1 MQTLELNSS
10 EQYRRGLKGKM
21 KSFIRSFKA
30 ISPIFATLLLVA
42 IAVIASSIV
51 YMFTS
56 GTFATM
62 TGGETAVTER
72 VSVLAAQIN
81 ANGAGT
87 GVVSVYAE
95 SKNGVS
101 VSVSSI
107 IVKNA
112 NGNVVTTVTPSTTS
126 PYSVSLPS
134 SGTLVQVGSGHLT
147 LTGVTKGNDY
157 TLTLVSTRGGT
168 FASSTVIAH

>member
-1 MQTLELNSS
+1 
-10 EQYRRGLKGKM
+10 M
-21 KSFIRSFKA
+21 KIFIRSFKA
-30 ISPIFATLLLVA
+30 ISPIFATLLLIA
-42 IAVIASSIV
+42 IAVIVSLV
-51 YMFTS
+51 VMFTIV
-56 GTFATM
+56 TFATM
-62 TGGETAVTER
+62 TAGETAVTER

-107 IVKNA
+107 IIKDA
-112 NGNVVTTVTPSTTS
+112 NGNVVKTVTPSATS

-134 SGTLVQVGSGHLT
+134 SGTLMQIGSGHLT

-157 TLTLVSTRGGT
+157 TLTIVSTRGGT

>member
-1 MQTLELNSS
+1 
-10 EQYRRGLKGKM
+10 
-21 KSFIRSFKA
+21 
-30 ISPIFATLLLVA
+30 
-42 IAVIASSIV
+42 
-51 YMFTS
+51 
-56 GTFATM
+56 M
-62 TGGETAVTER
+62 TAGETAVTER

-107 IVKNA
+107 IIKDA
-112 NGNVVTTVTPSTTS
+112 NGNVVKTVTPSATS

-134 SGTLVQVGSGHLT
+134 SGTLMQIGSGHLY
-147 LTGVTKGNDY
+147 LNWRYQGK
-157 TLTLVSTRGGT
+157 
-168 FASSTVIAH
+168 

>member
-1 MQTLELNSS
+1 MKVLSNGQFG
-10 EQYRRGLKGKM
+10 RGKKGKM
-21 KSFIRSFKA
+21 KSFRRSLKA

-42 IAVIASSIV
+42 IAVIASSVV

-62 TGGETAVTER
+62 TGGGPTVTER
-72 VSVLAAQIN
+72 VSVLGAQITV
-81 ANGAGT
+81 NGAGT

-101 VSVSSI
+101 VSVSSVI
-107 IVKNA
+107 IKDA
-112 NGNVVTTVTPSTTS
+112 NGNVVKTVTPSTTS
-126 PYSVSLPS
+126 PYSVSLSS
-134 SGTLVQVGSGHLT
+134 SGTLVQIGSGHLT
-147 LTGVTKGNDY
+147 LTGVTKGNAY
-157 TLTLVSTRGGT
+157 ALTVISTRGSS